1 MKART
6 SKISPAR
13 RHCRVRRST
22 SRRLCPRTIA
32 ARPGREESQGWD
44 HNTGKRMPWRRSL
57 WIWKAAGRPCGK
69 KTKETKKRREKDGDK
84 TEDDDQ
90 GEAYREVG
98 VGGKRGLVCQ
108 RARGCTYMAEP
119 HVALGESWQVHLYGE
134 AARFFFFFSLSP
146 PPRRRCTCM
155 GKPFSGIG

>member
-1 MKART
+1 
-6 SKISPAR
+6 
-13 RHCRVRRST
+13 
-22 SRRLCPRTIA
+22 
-32 ARPGREESQGWD
+32 
-44 HNTGKRMPWRRSL
+44 MPWRRSL

-119 HVALGESWQVHLYGE
+119 HVALGESWQEHLYGE
-134 AARFFFFFSLSP
+134 AARFFFFFLPFP
-146 PPRRRCTCM
+146 PLPGAGAPVWGSHFQELGSNTL
-155 GKPFSGIG
+155 IGVA